1 MPPLATVVPL
11 AVPPIATT
19 SKPPLLTVVP
29 LVTPPD
35 DTVTWPPLL
44 TVVSTDVPP
53 ERTTRSVPLW
63 TVMPEEVMP
72 EEMKIVVIDPSPS
85 RSGSSGARA
94 PPVFQGAPHEALR
107 H

>member
-1 MPPLATVVPL
+1 LQEAAGQDRRRTAYVR
-11 AVPPIATT
+11 A
-19 SKPPLLTVVP
+19 LLE
-29 LVTPPD
+29 VTPPD

-44 TVVSTDVPP
+44 TVASTEVPP

-63 TVMPEEVMP
+63 TVMSEEVMH

-94 PPVFQGAPHEALR
+94 PPVFQGSPHEALR